1 MENWGNIIDSILW
14 WNSTFWASKMKMGPR
29 QKQGES
35 SVVGANHPQ
44 TRARHVGST
53 SHAVW
58 NMKTFFETTHGSSCT
73 PVDAHLYNQSNGNLC
88 TSTPSPR
95 CAPDRSWSMVG
106 ACLEGMPEQTQH
118 KPARI
123 CNFKMWEITIVTIVL
138 TIHFGATNLTQ
149 TQKNYVLE
157 SQSPWS
163 HSPHGIHHTTA
174 TLQGVQSSSG
184 QSHPVCGPTLPGQML
199 SQPEAGRNHYKC
211 LDSSWTTVM
220 GHLLAITASFY
231 GIKHI
236 L

>member
-14 WNSTFWASKMKMGPR
+14 WNSTVWASKMKMGPR

-88 TSTPSPR
+88 TSTPSPS

-157 SQSPWS
+157 SQSPWNPS
-163 HSPHGIHHTTA
+163 HHRHA
-174 TLQGVQSSSG
+174 
-184 QSHPVCGPTLPGQML
+184 
-199 SQPEAGRNHYKC
+199 AGSAIIVRAKPSC
-211 LDSSWTTVM
+211 LRAHFTWANAVPAGSWQKP
-220 GHLLAITASFY
+220 L
-231 GIKHI
+231 
-236 L
+236 